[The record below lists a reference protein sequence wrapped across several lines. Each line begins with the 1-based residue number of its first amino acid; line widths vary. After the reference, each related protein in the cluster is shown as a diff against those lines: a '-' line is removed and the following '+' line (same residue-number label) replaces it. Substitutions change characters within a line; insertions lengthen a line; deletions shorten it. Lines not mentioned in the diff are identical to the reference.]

1 MGLELN
7 ERIIIPDDNGD
18 EVLFEVLLTFDID
31 ETKKSY
37 VFLTEVNEV
46 ASREDDEEVD
56 VYAFRYEMGDD
67 EDLSFFDIESDEE
80 WEMVEEMF
88 HTLVDEDNLY

>member
-88 HTLVDEDNLY
+88 HTLVDEDDLY

>member
-67 EDLSFFDIESDEE
+67 EDLLFFDIESDEE

-88 HTLVDEDNLY
+88 HTLVDEDDLY